1 MARQNINIGTS
12 ANDGTGDPLR
22 TAFGKV
28 NGNFIELYGA
38 GYITASSLPTAV
50 SELTNDT
57 GFITANSLPTA
68 LSELTND
75 TGFITANEAEFIT
88 ANSLPTAL
96 SELTN
101 DTGFITANSLPTAV
115 SELSNDT
122 GFITANTGYIILND
136 RYTLGTPVSFSNQ
149 LNTSLQDEIGPGLAI
164 KRDPG
169 AGGIY
174 NPYQEVGY
182 DQTNRDSP
190 LGTEWNYE
198 GNGFGNLDTVKN
210 RYYTTFSEALKHQI
224 GRNIIGAGLVMHDT
238 INDKYYKFEF
248 THWGQQGAGTF
259 AYTRTEIIISNV
271 GVEFPDGSI
280 QPTAWTGYLNRYN
293 KVHVGPYSGHVLSA
307 DEAGSVIYFFN
318 THVILPNNEENACPI
333 GSFYTL
339 VVGNTASS
347 LRLKKYANTATIAT
361 VESAI
366 EPNLNVGPFL
376 DTDYPLDPYSV
387 AHLIKIEKNKWSLVP
402 AGIQTTITGEVFA
415 TSLTANSVISDV
427 VPAEDNAYDLGSP
440 TNQWRS
446 LYVSANTI
454 FIGGTPISVD
464 AGGNL
469 LVDGSSVLI
478 GTVDWENVVNTPNT
492 VSYFANDA
500 GYLTS
505 ETDTLDDVVGRNANT
520 SISITVG
527 GLTSTGILKIDDGV
541 HEKFQALADA
551 TGTVTHDCSSG
562 HIFYHTSPDA
572 NWTVNLTNLNLNSGY
587 ATTVTIVIVQ
597 GGTGYYPSALEIGGS
612 AQTINWQGN
621 STPTPSTNR
630 ADVVSFSI
638 INNGGTYTVLGQLTG
653 F

>member
-1 MARQNINIGTS
+1 MARQNINVGTT

-22 TAFGKV
+22 TAFTKV
-28 NGNFIELYGA
+28 NSNFVELYNS
-38 GYITASSLPTAV
+38 GY
-50 SELTNDT
+50 
-57 GFITANSLPTA
+57 ITANSLPTDI
-68 LSELTND
+68 SELTND
-75 TGFITANEAEFIT
+75 VGYITANSLPTNISEFTNDAGFITANEAEFIT

-101 DTGFITANSLPTAV
+101 DVGY
-115 SELSNDT
+115 
-122 GFITANTGYIILND
+122 ITANTGHIILND

-149 LNTSLQDEIGPGLAI
+149 SNTALTDEIGPGLIIA
-164 KRDPG
+164 RNPG

-174 NPYQEVGY
+174 NAAVEDGY

-198 GNGFGNLDTVKN
+198 GNGFGNLDTIKN

-224 GRNIIGAGLVMHDT
+224 GRNIIGTNLIMHDT

-248 THWGQQGAGTF
+248 SHWGIQGAGTF
-259 AYTRTEIIISNV
+259 AYTRSEIIQTSI
-271 GVEFPDGSI
+271 GVEFADGTT

-293 KVHVGPYSGHVLSA
+293 KIHIGPYSGHELT
-307 DEAGSVIYFFN
+307 ETETGSVVYFFN
-318 THVILPNNEENACPI
+318 THVILPNNEENECVI

-339 VVGNTASS
+339 VVGDTAAS
-347 LRLKKYANTATIAT
+347 LRVKKYANTSTIAT
-361 VESAI
+361 IESAI
-366 EPNLNVGPFL
+366 EPELNVGPFN
-376 DTDYPLDPYSV
+376 DTDYPLEPYSV
-387 AHLIKIEKNKWSLVP
+387 AHLIKIEKNKWALVP
-402 AGIQTTITGEVFA
+402 AGIQTSITGEVFA
-415 TSLTANSVISDV
+415 TTLTANSVISDV
-427 VPAEDNAYDLGSP
+427 VPAEDNTYDLGSP

-464 AGGNL
+464 TGGNL

-478 GTVDWENVVNTPNT
+478 GTVDWANVVNTPNT

-520 SISITVG
+520 SSSITVG

-541 HEKFQALADA
+541 HEKFQALVDA
-551 TGTVTHDCSSG
+551 TGTVTHDCSNG
-562 HIFYHTSPDA
+562 HVFYHTSPDA
-572 NWTVNLTNLNLNSGY
+572 NWTANFANLNLSTSY
-587 ATTVTIVIVQ
+587 VTAVSLVIVQ
-597 GGTGYYPSALEIGGS
+597 GATGYYPNAVQIGGVG
-612 AQTINWQGN
+612 QTINWQGN
-621 STPTPSTNR
+621 TTPIASSSRT
-630 ADVVSFSI
+630 DVVTFSI
-638 INNGGTYTVLGQLTG
+638 LNNSGTYTVLGQLTG